1 MPRQHLLIKSKQ
13 LSIRRPA
20 GRSRSGRHVWIPPF
34 FLPHAGS
41 CCSCTCGGA
50 GTGVFD
56 VGLLP
61 LRPPQGRQGW
71 AGLPR
76 LLGMPLTCTP

>member
-34 FLPHAGS
+34 FLPRAGS
-41 CCSCTCGGA
+41 RCSCTCDGA
-50 GTGVFD
+50 GTGVSD

-61 LRPPQGRQGW
+61 AHPPRDR
-71 AGLPR
+71 AGLP
-76 LLGMPLTCTP
+76 GVPLACTP